1 MGRAHLAHDPSARF
15 AGTSPR
21 KSEGRRRVSQV
32 PRARQ
37 VQIPFSCFRL
47 QILWVGLCGHNDV
60 TGNPFRRGGVPMT
73 AASIPGVAAENGGLA
88 MNDPK
93 ERNPQQSQQERDQQQ
108 RERQQRE
115 QQQRQNQQP
124 NQKPGQPGNK
134 PGQPQHRDE

>member
-1 MGRAHLAHDPSARF
+1 MANRSHPVVGAASTASADSFFMFSSPDLVGWSARDNE
-15 AGTSPR
+15 A
-21 KSEGRRRVSQV
+21 
-32 PRARQ
+32 
-37 VQIPFSCFRL
+37 
-47 QILWVGLCGHNDV
+47 
-60 TGNPFRRGGVPMT
+60 TGNPFRRGDVPVT

-124 NQKPGQPGNK
+124 NQKPGQPGQK